1 MNLKTFTL
9 TLASTRPIHGSASH
23 LRGFFATKFNEYT
36 LLHQHNADK
45 FIYSYPLVQY
55 KMIDGAPMVIG
66 INDGAEVLKQV
77 YDKYDEI
84 KLGDEVYEIVE
95 RGICVKNQEFGL
107 SEKIYS
113 YEFATPW
120 LALNQENYKKY
131 YALKDSADR
140 LDFLRKTLTGNL
152 LSMSKS
158 LDYQVSDKIKC
169 DIQVNIRK
177 RRLKDVN
184 VMTFIGGFQANF
196 IIPDYLGIGKSVSR
210 GFGAVIMKNDQ
221 GINFNN
227 IYTKADKYDTT
238 E

>member
-9 TLASTRPIHGSASH
+9 TLASNRHIEGTSTQ

-55 KMIDGAPMVIG
+55 KMINSAPMVIG
-66 INDGAEVLKQV
+66 INDGAEVLKQI

-84 KLGDEVYEIVE
+84 KLGEEVYEIVE

-107 SEKIYS
+107 SDKIHS
-113 YEFATPW
+113 YGFATPW
-120 LALNQENYKKY
+120 LALNQENYMKY
-131 YALKDSADR
+131 YGLKDGGER

-158 LDYQVSDKIKC
+158 LDYRVQDKIKC
-169 DIQVNIRK
+169 DVQVNIRK

-196 IIPDYLGIGKSVSR
+196 IIPDHLGLGKSVSR
-210 GFGAVIMKNDQ
+210 GFGAVFKKNNPE
-221 GINFNN
+221 INFNN
-227 IYTKADKYDTT
+227 IYQS
-238 E
+238 

>member
-9 TLASTRPIHGSASH
+9 TLASTRPIKGTSAE
-23 LRGFFATKFNEYT
+23 LRGFFAVKFNEYS

-55 KMIDGAPMVIG
+55 KIIDGAPMVIG

-84 KLGDEVYEIVE
+84 KLGEGVYEIVE
-95 RGICVKNQEFGL
+95 KGISVKNQEFGL
-107 SEKIYS
+107 SDKIQF

-131 YALKDSADR
+131 YGLKDSGER
-140 LDFLRKTLTGNL
+140 REFLRKTLTGNL

-158 LDYQVSDKIKC
+158 LDYRVPDKIKC
-169 DIQVNIRK
+169 DVSLQIRK

-184 VMTFIGGFQANF
+184 VMTFIGGFCVNF
-196 IIPDYLGIGKSVSR
+196 IIPDHLGIGKSVSR

-221 GINFNN
+221 V
-227 IYTKADKYDTT
+227 
-238 E
+238 

>member
-9 TLASTRPIHGSASH
+9 TLASTRPIHGSASL

-36 LLHQHNADK
+36 LLHQHNADN

-55 KMIDGAPMVIG
+55 KMIEGAPMVIG
-66 INDGAEVLKQV
+66 INGGAEVLKQV

-84 KLGDEVYEIVE
+84 NLGDEVYEIVE
-95 RGICVKNQEFGL
+95 RGISVKNQEFGL
-107 SEKIYS
+107 SDKIHS

-120 LALNQENYKKY
+120 LALNQENYMKY
-131 YALKDSADR
+131 YGLKGGGER

-158 LDYQVSDKIKC
+158 LDYRVPDKIKR
-169 DIQVNIRK
+169 DRQVNIRK

-184 VMTFIGGFQANF
+184 VMTFIGKFQVNF
-196 IIPDYLGIGKSVSR
+196 IIPDYLGVGKSVSR
-210 GFGAVIMKNDQ
+210 GFGAIIMKNDPE
-221 GINFNN
+221 INFNN
-227 IYTKADKYDTT
+227 IYQS
-238 E
+238 

>member
-9 TLASTRPIHGSASH
+9 TLASNRHIEVTSTQ
-23 LRGFFATKFNEYT
+23 LRGFFATKFNEYA
-36 LLHQHNADK
+36 LLHQHKADK

-55 KMIDGAPMVIG
+55 KMINGAPMVIG

-107 SEKIYS
+107 SEKIHS

-120 LALNQENYKKY
+120 LALNHENYMRY
-131 YALKDSADR
+131 YGLKDGGER
-140 LDFLRKTLTGNL
+140 FDFLRKTLTGNL

-158 LDYQVSDKIKC
+158 LDYQVPDKIKC
-169 DIQVNIRK
+169 DVQVNIRK

-184 VMTFIGGFQANF
+184 VMTFIGGFHANF
-196 IIPDYLGIGKSVSR
+196 IIPDHLGLGKSVSR
-210 GFGAVIMKNDQ
+210 GFGSVVMKNDPEM
-221 GINFNN
+221 NFNN
-227 IYTKADKYDTT
+227 IYQS
-238 E
+238 